1 MVKNTFLAIIIVL
14 LGFSDA
20 QSQFGSKSTYRFLNI
35 PVSPQAT
42 SLGGIPVSL
51 MDADP
56 AQMHLNPAF
65 LDSTAN
71 GRLSV
76 SYARFLSDANIGFVS
91 GAYDLPG
98 LGTLGAGLRFVNYGT
113 LDRIDEYGIDRG
125 TFSVSDVAFKVAL
138 SRRFDELFQYGIA
151 VDFILSS
158 YDSYSS
164 TGVAFSGGILYKTP
178 DDIIV
183 GLSFVNLG
191 YQIST
196 YNGFRENLPFD
207 LRLGVTRKLLYLPLR
222 LTFTAH
228 NLHNWD
234 MKTSNDA
241 VKPTFFSNLV
251 RHLALGG
258 EFLFSESFKL
268 RLGYNHFQREELK
281 TGQRLDLVGF
291 GIGVAIKYKGIGI
304 EFGRNSYSDMGGLLQ
319 LGINTRI

>member
-1 MVKNTFLAIIIVL
+1 MVKNTFLAIFIVF
-14 LGFSDA
+14 LGISDA

-42 SLGGIPVSL
+42 SLGGVPVSL
-51 MDADP
+51 TDADP

-65 LDSTAN
+65 LDSTIN
-71 GRLSV
+71 GRVSV
-76 SYARFLSDANIGFVS
+76 SYARFLSDTNIGFIS
-91 GAYDLPG
+91 GAYELTG
-98 LGTLGAGLRFVNYGT
+98 IGTLGAGLRFVNYGS

-125 TFSVSDVAFKVAL
+125 TFNASDVAFKIAI
-138 SRRFDELFQYGIA
+138 SRRFEDLFQYGIA
-151 VDFILSS
+151 ADLIYSS
-158 YDSYSS
+158 YDVYSS

-178 DDIIV
+178 DDMII

-191 YQIST
+191 HQISS
-196 YNGFRENLPFD
+196 YNGIRENLPFD
-207 LRLGVTRKLLYLPLR
+207 LRFGVTRKLLYLPLR

-228 NLHNWD
+228 NLHDWN
-234 MKTSNDA
+234 MKTPNDESDP
-241 VKPTFFSNLV
+241 KLFSNLV
-251 RHLALGG
+251 RHLAIGG

-268 RLGYNHFQREELK
+268 RLGYNHFQHEELK

-304 EFGRNSYSDMGGLLQ
+304 EFGRNSYSDMGSLFQ

>member
-1 MVKNTFLAIIIVL
+1 MVKNTFLAIFIVL
-14 LGFSDA
+14 LGISDV
-20 QSQFGSKSTYRFLNI
+20 QSQYGSKSTYRFLNI

-42 SLGGIPVSL
+42 SLGGVPVSL

-76 SYARFLSDANIGFVS
+76 SYARFLSDANIGFIS
-91 GAYDLPG
+91 GAYELTG
-98 LGTLGAGLRFVNYGT
+98 IGTLGAGLRFVNYGT

-125 TFSVSDVAFKVAL
+125 TFNASDVAFKVAL
-138 SRRFDELFQYGIA
+138 SRRFEDLFQFGIA
-151 VDFILSS
+151 ADLIYSS
-158 YDSYSS
+158 YDGYSS
-164 TGVAFSGGILYKTP
+164 TGVAFSGGVIYKAHE
-178 DDIIV
+178 DMIV
-183 GLSFVNLG
+183 GLSFINLG
-191 YQIST
+191 RQLSS
-196 YNGFRENLPFD
+196 YNGVQENLPFD

-228 NLHNWD
+228 NLHDWN
-234 MKTSNDA
+234 MKTPNDDSDPA
-241 VKPTFFSNLV
+241 FFSNLA
-251 RHLALGG
+251 RHLAIGG

-268 RLGYNHFQREELK
+268 RLGYNHFQHEELK

-304 EFGRNSYSDMGGLLQ
+304 EFGRNSYSDMGSLFQ